1 MITLIKCENL
11 PNEINQYNLVSK
23 FTRASILLD
32 IEDMELT
39 IVFETNNEM
48 QTLNNKFRKVNKP
61 TDVLSF
67 ESDLINPET
76 GKKILGD
83 IIVSAE
89 KAISQA
95 KTAGHTVEHEILIL
109 VIHGILHLLKYD
121 HVNREDETI
130 MYKKQREVFEKV
142 IG

>member
-1 MITLIKCENL
+1 MITLINCENL
-11 PNEINQYNLVSK
+11 PNEINRDNLVSK
-23 FTRASILLD
+23 FKRASILLD

-48 QTLNNKFRKVNKP
+48 QSLNNKFRKVNKP

-67 ESDLINPET
+67 ESDFVNPET

-89 KAISQA
+89 KAVSQA
-95 KTAGHTVEHEILIL
+95 KTAGYTVEQEILNL

-121 HVNREDETI
+121 HVNRL
-130 MYKKQREVFEKV
+130 
-142 IG
+142 